1 MKVGFI
7 GTGSMGGLL
16 IEAFIESGVLKP
28 EQIAAANRTFSKV
41 ERLATY
47 YPGLR
52 AVSSNKEALL
62 HSDCLFL
69 CIKPSDFKCV
79 VDELRPYA
87 RPEQLIVSITS
98 PVLISHLED
107 WLPCKIAKVIP
118 SITNRIMSGAS
129 LCMYGSRIQP
139 ADRNALEQLLSGIS
153 EPIFIEERFT
163 RVVSDL
169 SSCGPA
175 FIAFLLQRLIDA
187 AVAETGIEYDDAV
200 SIASSMLLG
209 TGRLLT
215 EGGLTPKLVQ
225 QRVAVPGGITEQALK
240 LLHSETDEIFNKL
253 IRTTHAKFKEDLEK
267 VQASFYGEEVNGPTG
282 AP

>member
-7 GTGSMGGLL
+7 GTGSMGSLL
-16 IEAFIESGVLKP
+16 IEAFIESGVLNP
-28 EQIAAANRTFSKV
+28 EEITAANRTYAKA
-41 ERLATY
+41 ERLATF

-52 AVSSNKEALL
+52 AVPTNREALL

-69 CIKPSDFKCV
+69 CIKPLDFKAV
-79 VDELRPYA
+79 IDELRPYA
-87 RPEQLIVSITS
+87 NPEQIVVSVTS

-118 SITNRIMSGAS
+118 SITNRLMSGAS

-139 ADRNALEQLLSGIS
+139 GDRCALEQLLGGIS
-153 EPIFIEERFT
+153 EPLVIDERYT

-187 AVAETGIEYDDAV
+187 AVEETGIEYDDAV
-200 SIASSMLLG
+200 SIASAMLLG

-215 EGGLTPKLVQ
+215 EGGLTPEHVQ
-225 QRVAVPGGITEQALK
+225 RRVAVPGGITEQALK
-240 LLHSETDEIFNKL
+240 LLRSETDEIFNKL
-253 IRTTHAKFKEDLEK
+253 IRTTHAKYKEDLEK
-267 VQASFYGEEVNGPTG
+267 IEASFYGEEVNGPTG